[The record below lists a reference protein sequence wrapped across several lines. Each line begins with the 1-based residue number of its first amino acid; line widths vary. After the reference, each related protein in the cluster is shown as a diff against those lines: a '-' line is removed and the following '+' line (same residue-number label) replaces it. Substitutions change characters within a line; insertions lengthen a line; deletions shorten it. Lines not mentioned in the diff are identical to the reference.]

1 MTDATV
7 NLAGGGS
14 DLLVTS
20 GCQSAAIAAALGG
33 MLPDH
38 RVVAAPTPE
47 AEDVLMSALGGAGVW
62 VTSLPE
68 ADVAARIEATGSRA
82 RVVRV
87 PLVYFPAFHPDI
99 LHIAGPDG
107 RPLRSAVG
115 PMSSA
120 LVLWGWKRG
129 AGEDEIRSWFRPEVY
144 GALGYTAL
152 WDASLDLLRETF
164 ATSDLDV
171 GRWLLALAPQGAFM
185 LIDNHPTVAALA
197 GLARLVAEELGAD
210 PALVAVDWARLIP
223 DGLLATSTVW
233 PVYPGVAETL
243 GVVGSHVWRADD
255 GRLLG
260 LDAFVS
266 ETLAGYGHLDP
277 AQVTLPGFRNDHL
290 FAETLGDIPAGV
302 R

>member
-7 NLAGGGS
+7 KPAGGGS

-33 MLPDH
+33 MLPGH
-38 RVVAAPTPE
+38 RVAAAPTPE
-47 AEDVLMSALGGAGVW
+47 AEDLLMGALGGAGVW

-68 ADVAARIEATGSRA
+68 ADVAARLEATGSRA
-82 RVVRV
+82 RVIRV

-107 RPLRSAVG
+107 RPLRSAAG
-115 PMSSA
+115 AMSSA
-120 LVLWGWKRG
+120 LVVWGWKRG
-129 AGEDEIRSWFRPEVY
+129 ASEDEIRSWFRPEVY
-144 GALGYTAL
+144 AALRYTGL
-152 WDASLDLLRETF
+152 WDVSLTLLRETF
-164 ATSDLDV
+164 AASDIDIS
-171 GRWLLALAPQGAFM
+171 RWLLPLASQGVFM
-185 LIDNHPTVAALA
+185 LIDNHPTVGALVQ
-197 GLARLVAEELGAD
+197 LARLVAEQLGAD
-210 PALVAVDWARLIP
+210 PALVAVDWARLVP

-233 PVYPGVAETL
+233 PVYPGVAEAL
-243 GVVGSHVWRADD
+243 GVVGGHVWRVDD

-266 ETLAGYGHLDP
+266 ETLAGYRHLDP
-277 AQVTLPGFRNDHL
+277 AEVTLPGFRYDHL

>member
-1 MTDATV
+1 MTDQTEA
-7 NLAGGGS
+7 LPGGGS

-33 MLPDH
+33 MLPGH
-38 RVVAAPTPE
+38 RVMATPTPE
-47 AEDVLMSALGGAGVW
+47 AEDVLMGALGGAAVW
-62 VTSLPE
+62 ATSLPE
-68 ADVAARIEATGSRA
+68 ADVAARMQATGSRA
-82 RVVRV
+82 RVVRI

-107 RPLRSAVG
+107 RPLRSAAG

-129 AGEDEIRSWFRPEVY
+129 ASEDEIRSWFRPEIY
-144 GALGYTAL
+144 AALGYTAL
-152 WDASLDLLRETF
+152 WDSSLELLREIF
-164 ATSDLDV
+164 ATSDLDLS
-171 GRWLLALAPQGAFM
+171 RWLLALAPQGVFM
-185 LIDNHPTVAALA
+185 LIDNHPTVGALV
-197 GLARLVAEELGAD
+197 GLARLVGEQLGAD
-210 PALVAVDWARLIP
+210 PALVAVDWARLVP

-243 GVVGSHVWRADD
+243 GVVGGHVWRADN

-266 ETLAGYGHLDP
+266 ETLAGYRHLDP
-277 AQVTLPGFRNDHL
+277 ADVTLPGFRNDHL